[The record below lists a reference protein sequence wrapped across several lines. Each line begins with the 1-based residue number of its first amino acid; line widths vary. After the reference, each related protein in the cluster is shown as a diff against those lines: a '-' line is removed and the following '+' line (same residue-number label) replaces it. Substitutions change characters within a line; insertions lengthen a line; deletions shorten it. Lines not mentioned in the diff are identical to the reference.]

1 MSLLGEQLR
10 QAREARGISIYQ
22 VEIDTRIRG
31 AIIQALEEG
40 DYEHLPPAP
49 FLRGLIRTYSTY
61 LGINPD
67 EMLELYVADI
77 TPPPPP
83 PPAPRVV
90 PVAPPIVE
98 KPAPPPPP
106 PPPIEPQPAPAE
118 PKKKIAPPPL
128 MPKPA
133 EPPEKLE
140 PPETLEPISTQ
151 PGRFSLAHLT
161 RRPPSLPVI
170 AGIVAIVLL
179 LCVTIGLLASFATVS
194 FIAQRQPTS
203 LPTRVPPTRTPTLA
217 PGAQP
222 TAIPTL
228 AETIA
233 PFPTFPGNPTPTPGI
248 TPRRTGESTQVITF
262 EVIVTDTI
270 KLQVGVD
277 GVMVFDGSIA
287 GGTTRSWSA
296 RDTLYVRVENPKHAI
311 LSVNGNTR
319 LFAARNF
326 AETKLIERQFAI
338 NERGVLVSEMPVPPQ
353 PITPSAPMST
363 STPSPSATPTLTA
376 TATATRTPTNTVTP
390 TATPT
395 MTPTPSET
403 PTETPT
409 VTPTLTLATPTES
422 PTATPTP

>member
-31 AIIQALEEG
+31 TIIQALEEG

-61 LGINPD
+61 LGVNPD

-90 PVAPPIVE
+90 PMAPPTVD
-98 KPAPPPPP
+98 KAAPPPPP
-106 PPPIEPQPAPAE
+106 PPVEPQPIPEE

-128 MPKPA
+128 MPKPT

-140 PPETLEPISTQ
+140 PPESLEPIPTQ

-170 AGIVAIVLL
+170 AGIVAIILL
-179 LCVTIGLLASFATVS
+179 LCVTIGLFASLATIS
-194 FIAQRQPTS
+194 FIAQLQPTS
-203 LPTRVPPTRTPTLA
+203 VPTRVPPTRTATPA

-222 TAIPTL
+222 TPIPTL

-233 PFPTFPGNPTPTPGI
+233 PFPTFPGNPTPTLGI
-248 TPRRTGESTQVITF
+248 TPRRTGEATVVINF
-262 EVIVTDTI
+262 EVSVTDTI
-270 KLQVGVD
+270 KIQVGVD
-277 GVMVFDGSIA
+277 GIMVFDSSIA

-296 RDTLYVRVENPKHAI
+296 RDILYVRVENPKNAI

-319 LFAARNF
+319 WFAARNF
-326 AETKLIERQFAI
+326 AETKLIERQFSI
-338 NERGVLVSEMPVPPQ
+338 NERGQLVSETPVPPR
-353 PITPSAPMST
+353 PITPSAPIST
-363 STPSPSATPTLTA
+363 STPSPSATPTSTA

-395 MTPTPSET
+395 LSPTPSET

-409 VTPTLTLATPTES
+409 VTPTLTPTPTEL